1 MSGATDT
8 SKSVLQDLWSSQGD
22 PSAALDEDCSPTK
35 TCRNMRGVSFDAYA
49 EGDADPATAWR
60 RQLERDG
67 KLDASAGSV
76 RDLVFGEDSGR

>member
-1 MSGATDT
+1 MNDTVDT
-8 SKSVLQDLWSSQGD
+8 SKSVLQELWSSQGD

-49 EGDADPATAWR
+49 DGDDPANAWR

-67 KLDASAGSV
+67 KLDTSAGSV
-76 RDLVFGEDSGR
+76 RDLVFGADANR